1 MATEK
6 QIAAN
11 RRNAQLSTGP
21 KTPEGKAAVRFNGL
35 KHGFYAKH
43 AALSLQEDEPIHELL
58 DTFLDNLNPPGPL
71 EAGLL
76 DLCLA
81 HVFRDKTATR
91 LYEAHVKRSIYRDLR
106 ELQRLQAA
114 RVKSDFTKRT
124 H

>member
-58 DTFLDNLNPPGPL
+58 DTFLDNLNPAGPL

-76 DLCLA
+76 ELCLA
-81 HVFRDKTATR
+81 HVFGDKAATR
-91 LYEAHVKRSIYRDLR
+91 RYEAHVKRSIYRDLR
-106 ELQRLQAA
+106 ELQRL
-114 RVKSDFTKRT
+114 
-124 H
+124 